1 MINSRRKRRRII
13 RGRST
18 GNRKARRRFLLFI
31 LLFSFFSFL
40 EKKKR
45 RRGGE
50 REKKRDILN
59 HLQNIRNG
67 TGGNRIILAFLSFFL
82 SFFLLTQPQI
92 SLPQGRIT
100 IFSTP
105 VRLKGQKERL
115 LHSLLRYCYSFFKQ
129 RQRSFC
135 CACSVECHPL
145 LWRGRTGIGWK
156 LCQRRSLHTYFRG
169 WNTNTWCGPL
179 FCPKLFMG

>member
-1 MINSRRKRRRII
+1 MIDLVVEEKEGASS
-13 RGRST
+13 GRST
-18 GNRKARRRFLLFI
+18 GKQEEDFYYLYFIIYLLVFLVFQ
-31 LLFSFFSFL
+31 
-40 EKKKR
+40 R
-45 RRGGE
+45 RRGGGGEERE

-59 HLQNIRNG
+59 HLQNIRSG

-82 SFFLLTQPQI
+82 LTQPHI